1 MTCIWCKRVKYKAS
15 VEHIFPDS
23 LGCPEEMVLCNG
35 EVCERC
41 NNKLAKLDQAL
52 VSELEMFRFCAG
64 VPNKRGKSPRIATH
78 PNIAAAHM
86 GDGPHIYINEERH
99 SVDSPI
105 GRISARRKDSKF
117 RVGRVTSSG
126 MAGSITIEQRGIL
139 NCKKAVRGLHKIG
152 LELICREIGA
162 VGILA
167 DRFNA
172 VRAYVLRGRGE
183 RRVLLFGN
191 STYINRAWSTESSN
205 FGSDVAAFQLT
216 VIGCV
221 VDLSPEQEHIE
232 RLKRMAL
239 LKHGPSGWTWVPI
252 PP

>member
-1 MTCIWCKRVKYKAS
+1 MTCIWCKREKYKAS

-23 LGCPEEMVLCNG
+23 LGCPEEMVLSDG

-52 VSELEMFRFCAG
+52 VSELEMSRFLAG
-64 VPNKRGKSPRIATH
+64 VPNKRGKTPRIATH
-78 PNIAAAHM
+78 PNIAAAYM
-86 GDGPHIYINEERH
+86 DDGPHIYINEEPH
-99 SVDSPI
+99 AIDSPI
-105 GRISARRKDSKF
+105 GRIGARRKDSKF

-126 MAGSITIEQRGIL
+126 MAGSITTEQQGIL

-183 RRVLLFGN
+183 RRVLLFGD
-191 STYINRAWSTESSN
+191 SAYINRVWSTESSI
-205 FGSDVAAFQLT
+205 FGRDVATFQLT
-216 VIGCV
+216 AIGCM
-221 VDLSPEQEHIE
+221 VDLSPEQEHVE
-232 RLKRMAL
+232 RLKRMASRTL
-239 LKHGPSGWTWVPI
+239 GPSGWTWVPI